1 MEKNRNPEKNTVNRQ
16 YKSSIFTML
25 FSEKEQLLAL
35 YNAVNGT
42 SYEDPGLL
50 EINTLENAIY
60 MAVKN
65 DVSFLIDIRL
75 HLYEHQSSWN
85 PNMPLRDLF
94 YVSDLYSEITR
105 DANLFGSKPVRIR
118 LPVFWYFITEHRNIL
133 TG

>member
-65 DVSFLIDIRL
+65 DVSFLID
-75 HLYEHQSSWN
+75 QTAS
-85 PNMPLRDLF
+85 
-94 YVSDLYSEITR
+94 V
-105 DANLFGSKPVRIR
+105 
-118 LPVFWYFITEHRNIL
+118 
-133 TG
+133 